1 MLPALHVEKET
12 ETGRGRQCGTSGLQR
27 ALILAA
33 QFRGRRWGRWPRYC
47 PDPLPEAEDPPTKER
62 KHQESPG
69 FFKDRSASLAPGP
82 GLWGQCP
89 CCKGQKAWLGQ
100 AK

>member
-47 PDPLPEAEDPPTKER
+47 PDPLPEAEDPPHKGKEASGEPR
-62 KHQESPG
+62 ILQRPFRLTRPWSRALGTVPLLQRTESM
-69 FFKDRSASLAPGP
+69 
-82 GLWGQCP
+82 
-89 CCKGQKAWLGQ
+89 AWSG
-100 AK
+100 